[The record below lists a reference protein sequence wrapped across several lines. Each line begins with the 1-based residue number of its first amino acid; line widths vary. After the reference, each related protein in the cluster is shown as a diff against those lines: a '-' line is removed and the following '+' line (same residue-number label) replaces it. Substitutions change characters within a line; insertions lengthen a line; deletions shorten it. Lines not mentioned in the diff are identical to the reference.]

1 MSTYESYTDEQLLQL
16 LIQDDQSA
24 FETIYTRY
32 WLRLYDAAYQR
43 LKNEMQ
49 SEDIVQDIFVKLW
62 NRRSDLHIQNLPAYL
77 HTAVRF
83 RVYSYV
89 ERNAVSKHFYA
100 PFESITM
107 ADSSKA
113 DTLVLDKELL
123 SLLHLY
129 IETLPAKRKEIFLM
143 YIKDHLTTG
152 EIADRLGISQKT
164 VQNQL
169 GTSMQGFRKQVAPM
183 VLMLALMGGNWP
195 A

>member
-1 MSTYESYTDEQLLQL
+1 MSSYETYTDEQLLQL

-49 SEDIVQDIFVKLW
+49 SEDIVQDVFVKLW
-62 NRRSDLHIQNLPAYL
+62 KRRGHLHIQNLPAYL

-83 RVYSYV
+83 SVYSYV
-89 ERNAVSKHFYA
+89 ERDASSKYFYG
-100 PFESITM
+100 PFEDIII

-113 DTLVLDKELL
+113 DALVLDKELL
-123 SLLHLY
+123 HLFHLY
-129 IETLPAKRKEIFLM
+129 VESLPAKRKEIFLM

-152 EIADRLGISQKT
+152 EIANRLGISQKT

-169 GTSMQGFRKQVAPM
+169 GTAIQGFRKQVAPLIL
-183 VLMLALMGGNWP
+183 VIALMGNWY